1 MFVVT
6 TSVVSAL
13 LGDRQV
19 TPSKEAESPVP
30 KQALKPL
37 MVRVMADAMT
47 REQRLKSLLQ
57 T

>member
-37 MVRVMADAMT
+37 MVRVMASAMT